1 VSAAARSTL
10 RSLALVLGLAVA
22 ASAVAGLGYGRVAAE
37 HTLVVLAPLGVVTIL
52 LASWLGRRRALLG
65 GLRRQFTVAA
75 VVAVGAWLAGTA
87 LFALRM
93 FVSDHDAFFTA
104 LLAVYAGVLGWWAGA
119 LLASGV
125 LDDVRQVR
133 DGLRAVGEGDRD
145 VAFAT
150 SARDEIA
157 DLAASAQAM
166 EERLAAEE
174 RTRRELVAA
183 VSHDLRTPVTNLRL
197 LAEAV
202 EDGVIPE
209 ERRREYLSQLG
220 VHVRRLGALI
230 DDLFELSR
238 LEAGDIR
245 WTAERV
251 DVEGLVAEAVE
262 AMRPQAD
269 AGAIAVRAELPADL
283 GAAHAD
289 PEQLQRVLY
298 NLLQNAVRHTPAD
311 GSVVVRAA
319 RTPGA
324 VEIEV
329 ADTGPGIPAGERE
342 RVFEPFTRGDASRS
356 SDGAGLGLA
365 IARAIVEAHGG
376 RIWLAEAAAGTRV
389 RFSVPAA

>member
-10 RSLALVLGLAVA
+10 RSLALVLALALA
-22 ASAVAGLGYGRVAAE
+22 ASAVAGVGYGRVAAE

-52 LASWLGRRRALLG
+52 LAEWLGRRRALLG
-65 GLRRQFTVAA
+65 GLRRQFTLAA

-87 LFALRM
+87 LFTLRM
-93 FVSDHDAFFTA
+93 FVNDHDAFFTA
-104 LLAVYAGVLGWWAGA
+104 LLAVYAGVLGAWAGA
-119 LLASGV
+119 VLAGGV
-125 LDDVRQVR
+125 LADVRRVR
-133 DGLRAVGEGDRD
+133 DGLRAVGEGGRD
-145 VAFAT
+145 VTFAT
-150 SARDEIA
+150 DARDEIA
-157 DLAASAQAM
+157 ELAASAQAM
-166 EERLAAEE
+166 EERLSAEE
-174 RTRRELVAA
+174 HTRRQLVAA

-209 ERRREYLSQLG
+209 ERRREYLGQLS

-238 LEAGDIR
+238 LEAGDIT
-245 WTAERV
+245 WSAEAV

-269 AGAIAVRAELPADL
+269 AGAIAVRAELPAGL
-283 GAAHAD
+283 GTAHAD

-298 NLLQNAVRHTPAD
+298 NLLQNAVRHTPPD

-319 RTPGA
+319 RTPQA

-329 ADTGPGIPAGERE
+329 ADTGPGIPEPERE

-376 RIWLAEAAAGTRV
+376 RIWLADAAAGTRV

>member
-1 VSAAARSTL
+1 
-10 RSLALVLGLAVA
+10 
-22 ASAVAGLGYGRVAAE
+22 
-37 HTLVVLAPLGVVTIL
+37 
-52 LASWLGRRRALLG
+52 
-65 GLRRQFTVAA
+65 
-75 VVAVGAWLAGTA
+75 
-87 LFALRM
+87 
-93 FVSDHDAFFTA
+93 
-104 LLAVYAGVLGWWAGA
+104 
-119 LLASGV
+119 
-125 LDDVRQVR
+125 
-133 DGLRAVGEGDRD
+133 
-145 VAFAT
+145 
-150 SARDEIA
+150 
-157 DLAASAQAM
+157 M

-209 ERRREYLSQLG
+209 QRRREYLSQLG

-269 AGAIAVRAELPADL
+269 AGAIAVHAELAADV

-319 RTPGA
+319 RTPGG

-329 ADTGPGIPAGERE
+329 ADTGPGIPPGERE
-342 RVFEPFTRGDASRS
+342 QVFEPFTRGDASRS